1 MNSKEFHQQCHF
13 IMIGILMTIISLAFL
28 LYMGNYL
35 VKTTKE
41 YKERAVEIMF

>member
-1 MNSKEFHQQCHF
+1 MNREELQLRSRFV
-13 IMIGILMTIISLAFL
+13 MIGLLMLLIGLAFL

-41 YKERAVEIMF
+41 YKEQAVERMF